1 MFALSYAYGGSGVRS
16 LNQGAS
22 LYHDEILPIVEDG
35 SYADLEELREELGVS
50 VVPWVQSEEDF
61 AVWQERHAEKSEL
74 GLEGVRGFDGS
85 GYGNGAGKGN
95 GSGRHGGHSG
105 NCLLVE

>member
-1 MFALSYAYGGSGVRS
+1 MLMVGSGVRS

-74 GLEGVRGFDGS
+74 GLEGVRGS
-85 GYGNGAGKGN
+85 GGNRDGNGTGKGN
-95 GSGRHGGHSG
+95 GSGRRGNHSG
-105 NCLLVE
+105 NCLLAE